1 MSACQTKKQVSTTAG
16 ESKPWQTFSAKV
28 RQAGTSNPLLQCCS
42 ACIWTHLSSG
52 NKTQRNYKGLK
63 ITLHMRRGGKFWT
76 TRYKE
81 IKKPNCHFWR
91 ARSKK
96 RCQEQKQG
104 TGHAPCTPHHQRG
117 EQNTS
122 ATPLTRSLDTCLPS
136 PHIRNQL
143 SPNLGSEQ
151 GKLLLVLGPLCCSR
165 SPQ

>member
-1 MSACQTKKQVSTTAG
+1 MPFLTRTVS
-16 ESKPWQTFSAKV
+16 V
-28 RQAGTSNPLLQCCS
+28 RQAGTPDPLLQCS
-42 ACIWTHLSSG
+42 HLDKPFCKQQNTKKLYG
-52 NKTQRNYKGLK
+52 TK
-63 ITLHMRRGGKFWT
+63 ITVCMCSWGKSWT
-76 TRYKE
+76 KRYKKT
-81 IKKPNCHFWR
+81 KKPNCHFWR